1 MAANTDQTRRFTE
14 DEIVSLAYEE
24 SEIGELIWKSE
35 PDIDRWRSYY
45 IGVVK
50 MNDDNKFYRIW
61 WAEGNTENCDPE
73 FEEQNAKEVVPVT
86 AVHIKTDYIPVED
99 LSNGKDADNNAFLSV
114 PSEDPSAD
122 ELLKWKASLE
132 AALSLVN
139 SQIS

>member
-1 MAANTDQTRRFTE
+1 MVTNVNKTRHFTE
-14 DEIVSLAYEE
+14 DEIIDFVYED
-24 SEIGELIWKSE
+24 SEDGELIWKSE

-45 IGVVK
+45 SGVIK

-61 WAEGNTENCDPE
+61 WAEGNTEDCDPT
-73 FEEQNAKEVVPVT
+73 FEDQDAKEVVPVT
-86 AVHIKTDYIPVED
+86 AIHIKTDYIPAEG
-99 LSNGKDADNNAFLSV
+99 LNSGTDADSNVFLSV

-139 SQIS
+139 SQIA

>member
-1 MAANTDQTRRFTE
+1 MAANADQSRHFTE
-14 DEIVSLAYEE
+14 DEIVDLAYED

-45 IGVVK
+45 FGVVK

-61 WAEGNTENCDPE
+61 WAEGNTDDCDPT
-73 FEEQNAKEVVPVT
+73 FEEQEAKEVIPVT

-99 LSNGKDADNNAFLSV
+99 LSGGTDADNNAFLSV
-114 PSEDPSAD
+114 PNEDPSAD

-139 SQIS
+139 SQIA